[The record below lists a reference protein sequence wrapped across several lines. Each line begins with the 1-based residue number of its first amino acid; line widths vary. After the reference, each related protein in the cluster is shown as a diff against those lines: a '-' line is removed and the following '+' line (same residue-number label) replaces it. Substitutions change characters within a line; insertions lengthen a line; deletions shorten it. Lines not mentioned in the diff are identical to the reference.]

1 MFQKKKDAKAEEAKR
16 DKLILETSTYETLD
30 RDFVAVLRDL
40 SGDQAM
46 DKVRVEYE
54 RLYEALKKA
63 HESEKRLMAKCHELN
78 AEIQANASKVQ
89 AAMTMSQDDQT
100 LIDNLKKVSESP
112 ALSSVSI
119 GFKPR
124 NQRLI

>member
-1 MFQKKKDAKAEEAKR
+1 MFQKKKDAKAAEGPKT
-16 DKLILETSTYETLD
+16 DKLIMETSTYEALD

-40 SGDQAM
+40 TGDQAM

-112 ALSSVSI
+112 AVA
-119 GFKPR
+119 
-124 NQRLI
+124 